1 MLAKEKEVLNKAQEE
16 VKSADK
22 YVKKIEDKKLKDQAD
37 KVKSTYEKR
46 HDSFNKMYDSYDKSL
61 KQEKELYT
69 MLQDKGTKLKDIS
82 EKVKVVNQSYKDI
95 ESEKDKFN
103 EFTKSYNTEKVAFIN
118 KQILK
123 LKRTVWPTLGQTVLF
138 LYKYDYTMEQVHL
151 IFSCFNASGQYNLEL
166 FLPLLKIRLFSD
178 FDRRIQDDQDAVE
191 FENLLS

>member
-1 MLAKEKEVLNKAQEE
+1 
-16 VKSADK
+16 
-22 YVKKIEDKKLKDQAD
+22 
-37 KVKSTYEKR
+37 
-46 HDSFNKMYDSYDKSL
+46 MYDSYDKSL

-123 LKRTVWPTLGQTVLF
+123 LKKRKNKTVWPTLGQTVLF
-138 LYKYDYTMEQVHL
+138 FV
-151 IFSCFNASGQYNLEL
+151 
-166 FLPLLKIRLFSD
+166 
-178 FDRRIQDDQDAVE
+178 
-191 FENLLS
+191 

>member
-1 MLAKEKEVLNKAQEE
+1 MKNTTEREKVLTKEKVLNKAQEE

-46 HDSFNKMYDSYDKSL
+46 HDSFNKMYDSYNKSL

-123 LKRTVWPTLGQTVLF
+123 LKKRKNKTVWPTLGQTVLF
-138 LYKYDYTMEQVHL
+138 LYKYDYTMEQAHL
-151 IFSCFNASGQYNLEL
+151 IFLVLMLQDQYNLEV
-166 FLPLLKIRLFSD
+166 FFATVKDKVVFGFR
-178 FDRRIQDDQDAVE
+178 
-191 FENLLS
+191 